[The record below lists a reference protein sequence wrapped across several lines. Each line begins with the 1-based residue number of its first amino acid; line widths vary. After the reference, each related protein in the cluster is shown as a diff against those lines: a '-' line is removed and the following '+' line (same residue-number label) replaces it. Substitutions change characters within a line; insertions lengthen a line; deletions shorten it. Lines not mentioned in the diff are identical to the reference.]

1 MSKRF
6 SLSDWNH
13 IPVVVG
19 LGVENIDL
27 DEKKLLAFPA
37 FSGWQKT
44 LRENLERQKRP
55 GQVYS
60 TDPWRLEKVMI
71 HHVTL
76 FGKNIGFMTI
86 EAFLRKGNGQALE
99 DRLDRVIFLRG
110 GNVAVLM
117 ILRPK
122 DNRNERHVIMTDQP
136 RLGAFST
143 TFLEIPAGMLDEET
157 QNIKGKAIQ
166 EIEEETNLQV
176 RADELINL
184 TELALRQSESV
195 EDLQQAI
202 YMSPANLDEFIPLL
216 LWEKELDRKDIMS
229 MRSKL
234 GGERTQGELITIRVT
249 EYDTLWREG
258 ARDAKTL
265 SAWALYEGLNRTG
278 VIEKELQRIRSVN
291 FDE

>member
-1 MSKRF
+1 MSKQF
-6 SLSDWNH
+6 TLSDWND

-19 LGVENIDL
+19 LGVDNIDL
-27 DEKKLLAFPA
+27 DEKKLLKFPA
-37 FSGWQKT
+37 FNGWQKT

-76 FGKNIGFMTI
+76 FGENIGFMTI
-86 EAFLRKGNGQALE
+86 EAFLRKGDGQALE
-99 DRLDRVIFLRG
+99 NRLDRVIFLRG
-110 GNVAVLM
+110 GSVAVLM

-122 DNRNERHVIMTDQP
+122 DNRNERYVILTDQP
-136 RLGAFST
+136 RLGACST

-157 QNIKGKAIQ
+157 RNIKGKAIQ

-184 TELALRQSESV
+184 TELALRQSKAV

-229 MRSKL
+229 MRSQL

-291 FDE
+291 FDK

>member
-1 MSKRF
+1 MSKQF
-6 SLSDWNH
+6 SLSAWNH
-13 IPVVVG
+13 VPVVVG
-19 LGVENIDL
+19 LGVDNIDL
-27 DEKKLLAFPA
+27 DEKKLLGFPA
-37 FSGWQKT
+37 FKGWLTT
-44 LRENLERQKRP
+44 LTENLVRQKQP

-60 TDPWRLEKVMI
+60 TDPWRLEKVKI

-86 EAFLRKGNGQALE
+86 EAFLRKGDGQALK

-110 GNVAVLM
+110 GSVAVLM

-122 DNRNERHVIMTDQP
+122 DNRNERYVILTDQP
-136 RLGAFST
+136 RLGACST
-143 TFLEIPAGMLDEET
+143 TFLEIPAGMLDAET

-166 EIEEETNLQV
+166 EIEEETKLKV

-184 TELALRQSESV
+184 TELALRQSKAV

-202 YMSPANLDEFIPLL
+202 YMSPANLDEFISLL

-229 MRSKL
+229 MRSQL
-234 GGERTQGELITIRVT
+234 TGERTQGELITLRVT

-291 FDE
+291 FDK

>member
-136 RLGAFST
+136 RLGACST